1 MFPKAM
7 SAVLLLCVGSLACGQ
22 SVKLPAAVST
32 DPGTPVPLVAD
43 ADGKGVTWMTP
54 DKGLT
59 VIDGGF
65 FGGDSKRAMVFG
77 SVPGVYRL
85 WAITAKGDLPSPIAE
100 CLVTIRGSVPPV
112 PPVPPGPGPQP
123 DPPKPDPIVAGKL
136 YVVIIEETRNA
147 VISRGVWFADRGLE
161 AAMKAKGHKWR
172 VVDKDVTNAEGQ
184 TPADVKRFVD
194 DAKAKTLP
202 MLYLVNEAGKTVYS
216 GAAPVEVPRLL
227 ELLTKFGG

>member
-1 MFPKAM
+1 MQKTAAAF
-7 SAVLLLCVGSLACGQ
+7 VLFFASLACGQ
-22 SVKLPAAVST
+22 SVKIPAAVST
-32 DPGTPVPLVAD
+32 DPGTPVPLIAD

-85 WAITAKGDLPSPIAE
+85 WAITAKGDVPSPIAE
-100 CLVTIRGSVPPV
+100 CLVTIRGNVPPV
-112 PPVPPGPGPQP
+112 PPVPPGPGPTP

-136 YVVIIEETRNA
+136 YVVLIEETRNA
-147 VISRGVWFADRGLE
+147 VITRGVWFADKTLK
-161 AAMKAKGHKWR
+161 AAMDSKGHKWR

-184 TPADVKRFVD
+184 TPADVKRFIE
-194 DAKAKTLP
+194 ASSGRSLP
-202 MLYLVNEAGKTVYS
+202 LLYLVNENGKTVFS
-216 GAAPVEVPRLL
+216 GAAPVEVSRLM